1 MSSSNSIYVA
11 AFALFLTGILP
22 GCADLRQSGSNSGA
36 EDTAITADVETR
48 LNEIP
53 ALGPPGSVRV
63 ETLDHVVYL
72 NGLVDGGLEK
82 RLAEADALQEAGV
95 TKVVNNI
102 AVSHD

>member
-1 MSSSNSIYVA
+1 MSNTKSIYVA

-22 GCADLRQSGSNSGA
+22 GCADLRQSGSKNGA
-36 EDTAITADVETR
+36 ADAAITAEVEAR
-48 LNEIP
+48 LNEMP
-53 ALGPPGSVRV
+53 DLGPPGSVRV

-82 RLAEADALQEAGV
+82 RMAEADALQAAGV
-95 TKVVNNI
+95 TEVVNNI